1 MGKIL
6 NAGVWVGVAAV
17 IVLGGAAPARADETM
32 VVTVPFDFIVN
43 NSRFPAGRYVV
54 AETAQPEVVSIE
66 SADQRHRAFLM
77 TILDASDKS
86 AEPALVF
93 ERFGPEHFLARI
105 VAVDGESR
113 EIPLTAASLGRE
125 LEKIEPQQRAAR

>member
-17 IVLGGAAPARADETM
+17 IVLGGAAPARADETIM
-32 VVTVPFDFIVN
+32 VTVPFDFIVN

-54 AETAQPEVVSIE
+54 AETARPEVVSIE
-66 SADQRHRAFLM
+66 SADQLHRAYLM
-77 TILDASDKS
+77 TIPDAADKS
-86 AEPALVF
+86 AEPELVF

-105 VAVDGESR
+105 AAVDGESR
-113 EIPLTAASLGRE
+113 EIPLTAAG
-125 LEKIEPQQRAAR
+125 LERQLRSVRL